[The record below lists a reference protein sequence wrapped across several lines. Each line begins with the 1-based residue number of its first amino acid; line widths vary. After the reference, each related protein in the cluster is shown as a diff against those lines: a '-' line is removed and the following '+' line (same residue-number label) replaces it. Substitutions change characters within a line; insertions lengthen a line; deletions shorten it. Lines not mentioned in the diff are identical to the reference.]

1 MKEKILQVP
10 VIVGKGSEQFFVEKD
25 ICLAPSSPPIYK
37 IEKIDKKVVV
47 TDANVIPGKVIFN
60 AYIWKNITYKTVE
73 DVCDGVVYGKI
84 HHVTFKIP
92 FGGFVEMKPIGCDKI
107 DECDKA
113 ELLEAFVEGEK
124 DFLHN
129 ETTCKGQKV
138 FCSLLEKDVVKIT
151 FKVVRTE
158 HVPVACLDEEDKKD
172 KDEKCKCGK
181 DDEKKDDKC
190 DKDYKFDKYDDGK
203 YDYKDDKWD
212 KRYDCRGDYYA
223 NYRGTYKRW

>member
-25 ICLAPSSPPIYK
+25 ITLAPSNPPIYK
-37 IEKIDKKVVV
+37 IESIDKKVVV
-47 TDANVIPGKVIFN
+47 TEAHVIPGKVVFN
-60 AYIWKNITYKTVE
+60 AFIWKNITYKTVE

-113 ELLEAFVEGEK
+113 ELLEAFVEGGK

-129 ETTCKGQKV
+129 ETMYKGQKV

-158 HVPVACLDEEDKKD
+158 HVPVPCLDEEDKKD
-172 KDEKCKCGK
+172 EKCKCK
-181 DDEKKDDKC
+181 EDEKKDDKC
-190 DKDYKFDKYDDGK
+190 GKGDKYDDGK

-223 NYRGTYKRW
+223 NYRGNYYKKW